1 MRLPS
6 IPLETVNK
14 MRTTRTV
21 LESKVIKS
29 NHKRYYILRF
39 KEEELPIPYI
49 MELLGQMEN
58 LRWEKTYNTNGFHLS
73 LYLVDEKEKIPDET
87 LETLEGKKLTFEIRG
102 IAFRVRLGH

>member
-1 MRLPS
+1 MKLPS

-14 MRTTRTV
+14 MSITRTV
-21 LESKVIKS
+21 LESKITRS
-29 NHKRYYILRF
+29 NHKKYYIMKF
-39 KEEELPIPYI
+39 KEDELPNI
-49 MELLGQMEN
+49 MELLSKMEN

-102 IAFRVRLGH
+102 ISFRVRLGN